1 MSTKLSQKSCFERRR
16 YYSYRQVPQT
26 SKHMN
31 NSINRFT
38 SHEYEKVI
46 QELLEKISHL
56 ESRLVETG
64 MDKIKIIKS
73 HKKLSI
79 ENDYLIKEVKNR
91 EKKNQELQ
99 KKNLNSSMKIES
111 INKYFKDLRLGY
123 DNKVDMMLK
132 QLRQKNEDINEL
144 MDKMKLKDNKILD
157 MKINNDI
164 TNKEYEKQINEIN
177 MLKLTNKTLEEK
189 IDKLQN
195 ELSTLY
201 LEKKSEGNLLMEN
214 KHLKDDNVRLVEL
227 LSLTEEFANFSYLNS
242 SLPGGVRYLS
252 EIKIKE
258 LPPRMREKIV
268 KNRIETLNSW
278 IPGKA
283 YDIVLEFNCVHNLNM
298 DEVLINELL
307 YKLNTIFREKEEKNI
322 AKINTKYQKQIL
334 NLMERYGIKN
344 ISTPYNVLEVEKV
357 KKNVNKKLRSEIKK
371 EQENKKRQERADD
384 ITNFTKTATSHFFYN
399 HKKKLDEQI
408 SNLREKLSIKTFNN
422 NILSAYNK
430 TNIITCGSVFKTSNG
445 TTADSLSPM
454 EKTAI
459 NNLMNS
465 LKLSFKNLEK
475 EFKDRVKEGKDMT
488 NIENNVEWFTTEVEN
503 VLKENFDTLIQ
514 NKK

>member
-1 MSTKLSQKSCFERRR
+1 
-16 YYSYRQVPQT
+16 
-26 SKHMN
+26 
-31 NSINRFT
+31 
-38 SHEYEKVI
+38 
-46 QELLEKISHL
+46 
-56 ESRLVETG
+56 
-64 MDKIKIIKS
+64 
-73 HKKLSI
+73 
-79 ENDYLIKEVKNR
+79 
-91 EKKNQELQ
+91 
-99 KKNLNSSMKIES
+99 
-111 INKYFKDLRLGY
+111 
-123 DNKVDMMLK
+123 
-132 QLRQKNEDINEL
+132 
-144 MDKMKLKDNKILD
+144 
-157 MKINNDI
+157 
-164 TNKEYEKQINEIN
+164 
-177 MLKLTNKTLEEK
+177 
-189 IDKLQN
+189 
-195 ELSTLY
+195 
-201 LEKKSEGNLLMEN
+201 
-214 KHLKDDNVRLVEL
+214 
-227 LSLTEEFANFSYLNS
+227 
-242 SLPGGVRYLS
+242 
-252 EIKIKE
+252 
-258 LPPRMREKIV
+258 MREKIV

-322 AKINTKYQKQIL
+322 AKISTKYQKQIL

>member
-1 MSTKLSQKSCFERRR
+1 
-16 YYSYRQVPQT
+16 
-26 SKHMN
+26 
-31 NSINRFT
+31 
-38 SHEYEKVI
+38 
-46 QELLEKISHL
+46 
-56 ESRLVETG
+56 
-64 MDKIKIIKS
+64 
-73 HKKLSI
+73 
-79 ENDYLIKEVKNR
+79 
-91 EKKNQELQ
+91 
-99 KKNLNSSMKIES
+99 MKIES

-322 AKINTKYQKQIL
+322 AKI
-334 NLMERYGIKN
+334 
-344 ISTPYNVLEVEKV
+344 ST
-357 KKNVNKKLRSEIKK
+357 
-371 EQENKKRQERADD
+371 
-384 ITNFTKTATSHFFYN
+384 
-399 HKKKLDEQI
+399 
-408 SNLREKLSIKTFNN
+408 
-422 NILSAYNK
+422 
-430 TNIITCGSVFKTSNG
+430 
-445 TTADSLSPM
+445 
-454 EKTAI
+454 
-459 NNLMNS
+459 
-465 LKLSFKNLEK
+465 
-475 EFKDRVKEGKDMT
+475 
-488 NIENNVEWFTTEVEN
+488 
-503 VLKENFDTLIQ
+503 
-514 NKK
+514 